1 MHIRNVLNQLMKLN
15 PSKRKLEYL
24 IQYHSDHKKETY
36 EVCVILFT
44 WNEKYNLMTLNNE
57 ISPRPSV

>member
-1 MHIRNVLNQLMKLN
+1 MKLN

-36 EVCVILFT
+36 EVCVILLT